1 MNHLNVTKRNPKLK
15 FKKTT
20 ILKLND
26 QLLSNKMRYASNKVT
41 GTDSV
46 GGGACD

>member
-1 MNHLNVTKRNPKLK
+1 MNHLNATKQNSKLQ

-20 ILKLND
+20 ITKLND

-41 GTDSV
+41 GTDSAD
-46 GGGACD
+46 GGACD